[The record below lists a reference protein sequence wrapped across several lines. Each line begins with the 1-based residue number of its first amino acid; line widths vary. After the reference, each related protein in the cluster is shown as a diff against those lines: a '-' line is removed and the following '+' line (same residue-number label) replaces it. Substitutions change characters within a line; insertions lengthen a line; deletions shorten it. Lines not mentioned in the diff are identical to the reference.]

1 MEHLQ
6 PISKTQFLPVSLQEL
21 SMLLSAGSEAVTNA
35 YQQFRL
41 VFQERSMMEIGLTDT
56 FLMQAQTVA
65 SGNGKDAFFEWS
77 NNENVT
83 GCDFAV
89 TVNSHQTNGPHQTNG
104 YSILFQAKV
113 AKTAEGGTYADFF
126 YESAK
131 TIGRVKVQEYQ
142 NILLANYAKKNK
154 FEAYYVIYDVK
165 EVRWVNVFALARWFD
180 QTDKTKMT
188 NVDYLIDAFK
198 ALAKTSFLEARE
210 ETEETK

>member
-6 PISKTQFLPVSLQEL
+6 PISKTQFLPVSPQEL
-21 SMLLSAGSEAVTNA
+21 NMMLSAGSEAVTSA
-35 YQQFRL
+35 YKQFRL
-41 VFQERSMMEIGLTDT
+41 VFRERSMMEIGLTDT

-65 SGNGKDAFFEWS
+65 SGHGKDAFFEWS

-89 TVNSHQTNGPHQTNG
+89 TVNSHQTNESQQTNG

-131 TIGRVKVQEYQ
+131 TIGRVKVWDYQ
-142 NILLANYAKKNK
+142 NILLANYAKKNG

-165 EVRWVNVFALARWFD
+165 EVRWVNVFALATWFD
-180 QTDKTKMT
+180 ENDKEKMT
-188 NVDYLIDAFK
+188 NVNYLIKTFN
-198 ALAKTSFLEARE
+198 ALAKTSFTEARAMQ
-210 ETEETK
+210 